1 MKKTDIEKII
11 KQGST
16 KQKIKLYF
24 TDIAHFNTVG
34 QYTAEI
40 IGSGDTATVN
50 RPDKI
55 LTDKERD
62 LIFNSVKTALDIK
75 YWEELRT
82 FNKAFL
88 MFKPTITTYA
98 KNFDY
103 LKAQLSKIT
112 AVRLLHKIY
121 EQAINDILVEVG
133 ERKLRETL
141 VKKALESLEDF
152 SAMKYQEK
160 GFLPFITIPEANTD
174 GKIWLLIEM
183 LNEKIKEAKEYITTI
198 NKFLNKQ
205 LPLQPYKQF
214 VKKEEDKIKA
224 NIEECIELIDNY
236 TSERSIENPIDKTVE
251 VSTKKKARG
260 GKDKELEIE
269 LQEERFTILRWE
281 DIDVEVTDEDIEDI
295 KNAGI

>member
-1 MKKTDIEKII
+1 MKKTDIERII

-24 TDIAHFNTVG
+24 TDIAYFNTVG
-34 QYTAEI
+34 QYTADLI
-40 IGSGDTATVN
+40 SSGDTATLN
-50 RPDKI
+50 IPDKI

-62 LIFNSVKTALDIK
+62 IIFNSIKEPKDIK

-82 FNKAFL
+82 WNKAFL
-88 MFKPTITTYA
+88 MFKPTITTYT
-98 KNFDY
+98 KNFD
-103 LKAQLSKIT
+103 LLTAQLSKFT
-112 AVRLLHKIY
+112 VVRLLHKIY
-121 EQAINDILVEVG
+121 EEAINDILGEVG

-160 GFLPFITIPEANTD
+160 GFLPFITIPEANID

-183 LNEKIKEAKEYITTI
+183 LNEKIKEAKEYINTI

-224 NIEECIELIDNY
+224 NIEECRKLIDNY
-236 TSERSIENPIDKTVE
+236 TSGRSIEDLIDKTVD

-260 GKDKELEIE
+260 DKDKELEIE

-281 DIDVEVTDEDIEDI
+281 DIEVEVTDEDIEDI
-295 KNAGI
+295 KNAGR